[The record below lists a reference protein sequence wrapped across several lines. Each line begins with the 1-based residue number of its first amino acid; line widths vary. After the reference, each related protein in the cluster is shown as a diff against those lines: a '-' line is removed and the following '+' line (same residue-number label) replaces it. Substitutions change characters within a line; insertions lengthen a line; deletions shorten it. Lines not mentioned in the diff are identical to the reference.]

1 MQQKPFLIFGIIFL
15 VLAPFAFSR
24 VMIMPSDP
32 TPQVQTGG
40 VFLNYLLPFL
50 FFVAAY
56 FYWKLGTRSIR
67 MSRGFHLSHLIIS
80 ITLFLYLNHLP
91 TLIFKSDP
99 STGMNFIESF
109 PFVLAL
115 TLTFNAFYLL
125 ILFLALLLKK
135 GEVETA

>member
-15 VLAPFAFSR
+15 LLAPFAFSR
-24 VMIMPSDP
+24 VMIMPSDL

-56 FYWKLGTRSIR
+56 FYWKLNTRSIR
-67 MSRGFHLSHLIIS
+67 MSRGFYLSHLVIS
-80 ITLFLYLNHLP
+80 IILFLYLNHLP
-91 TLIFKSDP
+91 TLIFKLAP

-109 PFVLAL
+109 PFALAL

-125 ILFLALLLKK
+125 ILLLALLLKK
-135 GEVETA
+135 GEVQPL